1 MVPEFCSCRAQLPP
15 DARFCHK
22 CGKPQYD
29 DFHPDDSVE
38 EAPAASVA
46 SAASSV
52 LPPPLPLE
60 ISFRNGTAV
69 RVGFMVALMAVLLA
83 FFPLPFPFVRL
94 MLAFVAAGF
103 FSVYLYMRRTGQ
115 RLSLRSGAR
124 LGWITGV
131 FSFTICTV
139 QLTASVLA
147 ASSEG
152 SLAHV
157 MKDMKERLPPNDA
170 GTQQVLQWLQDPSGM
185 AMFMLMG
192 LFLMFILLTVLP
204 VVGGVIGA
212 KVLAREH

>member
-1 MVPEFCSCRAQLPP
+1 MPEFCSCRAQLPP

-29 DFHPDDSVE
+29 DFHPDDSAD

-46 SAASSV
+46 PAASSV
-52 LPPPLPLE
+52 QPPPLPLE
-60 ISFRNGTAV
+60 ISFHNGTAV

-152 SLAHV
+152 SLARV
-157 MKDMKERLPPNDA
+157 MKERLPPNDA

-185 AMFMLMG
+185 AMFILMV